1 MEFLRHNTAKL
12 VKRLLKNLVFIVLK
26 PLRSAPC
33 KLNNEKHEQTPW
45 TIKVLKKE
53 PKELF
58 SECQK

>member
-1 MEFLRHNTAKL
+1 MKLDVIQKNPAK
-12 VKRLLKNLVFIVLK
+12 
-26 PLRSAPC
+26 LRSAPC